1 MELGGGSLR
10 KAAGILL
17 IIFGVAAIGLS
28 IATVSGLFTY
38 YTEYNLQ
45 TPPGYLYIAA
55 VALGVFVTTGGVFCL
70 KRKYWG
76 LCFTPSLLLHVF
88 MTLSIF
94 IFPWILFL
102 WLYLSP
108 AWILPLVFICL
119 RKSEWAASQTWPD
132 SSASPYSQDN
142 AE

>member
-1 MELGGGSLR
+1 MQLGGALLR

-17 IIFGVAAIGLS
+17 IIFGVAATGLS
-28 IATVSGLFTY
+28 IATVSGLITY
-38 YTEYNLQ
+38 YREYNLQ
-45 TPPGYLYIAA
+45 TPPDYLYIAA

-76 LCFTPSLLLHVF
+76 LCFTSGLLLHVF

-94 IFPWILFL
+94 IFPWIFFL

-108 AWILPLVFICL
+108 VWILPLIFICL
-119 RKSEWAASQTWPD
+119 RKSEWAEPEAWPD
-132 SSASPYSQDN
+132 ASGSQYSEDK
-142 AE
+142 A